1 MKVAMRQE
9 PDSKPVVVLVPEPQ
23 RSSRIFTDEVRKEL
37 ERRFEL
43 VDLEGRAEALDG
55 MLERAF
61 AIVGQPDLP
70 ASRLARAGRLRAL
83 LNVEGNFYQNV
94 DYAVCFERGIYVLGC
109 GPAYA
114 NAVAEYALGLALDLA
129 RGISREDRAF
139 RANRERYLLEGN
151 LGSVL
156 LRRAAIGMIGF
167 GNIGRAL
174 LPLLVPFR
182 PTVRV
187 YDPWLPPSVLEEQG
201 VTPCELGELLA
212 TSSFVF
218 VLATVTEQSVGLLGG
233 AQLDLL
239 PAGARLVLVSR
250 APVVDYDALVERVEA
265 GRLVAAIDVWP
276 EEPVPADHRAR
287 KLEGLVLSAHRAG
300 GIPEAFHE
308 IGRMVLDDLT
318 LIASG
323 LPPVRMQVASREL
336 VGRYRNR
343 PAGEL

>member
-1 MKVAMRQE
+1 
-9 PDSKPVVVLVPEPQ
+9 
-23 RSSRIFTDEVRKEL
+23 
-37 ERRFEL
+37 
-43 VDLEGRAEALDG
+43 
-55 MLERAF
+55 
-61 AIVGQPDLP
+61 
-70 ASRLARAGRLRAL
+70 
-83 LNVEGNFYQNV
+83 
-94 DYAVCFERGIYVLGC
+94 
-109 GPAYA
+109 
-114 NAVAEYALGLALDLA
+114 
-129 RGISREDRAF
+129 
-139 RANRERYLLEGN
+139 
-151 LGSVL
+151 
-156 LRRAAIGMIGF
+156 
-167 GNIGRAL
+167 
-174 LPLLVPFR
+174 
-182 PTVRV
+182 
-187 YDPWLPPSVLEEQG
+187 
-201 VTPCELGELLA
+201 
-212 TSSFVF
+212 